1 MSGFQRYWSH
11 EVTLAM
17 KVYQAFDRAI
27 IQEIPTDDGKALEHK
42 LQMAAQAF
50 ADKAGW
56 LPTHERMA
64 VLRKTSALL
73 EANRD
78 RFALMIAREGGKPL
92 PDAIIEVTR
101 AIDGILNA
109 ADELR
114 NFGGKEIPMGLTA
127 ASANRWAFTTKEPIG
142 VVAAISA
149 FNHPLNLIV
158 HQIAPAI
165 AVGCPVI
172 IKPASTTP
180 ISCIELVKLFREAGL
195 DEQWCQT
202 FLTDDNALAEQLAT
216 DPRIAF
222 LSFIGSAKIG
232 WYLKGKLPSGTRCA
246 LEHGGAAPVIIDRGV
261 DVDRVAASVVKG
273 GYYHA
278 GQVCVSSQRLF
289 VHEDI
294 LASFTEAFAA
304 KVTALRVGDPV
315 LKDTEVGPLI
325 LPREADRVE
334 AWIKE
339 ATEQGATQIGG
350 GRLSETTL
358 RPSILLN
365 PGAETKVSRLEV
377 FGPLTCVY
385 GYSDLDA
392 AINIANSL
400 PFAFQASVFASDI
413 AVALKAARHLDAS
426 AVLVNDHTAFRTD
439 WMPFTGR
446 RQSGYGVGGIPWT
459 MEEMADDKMI
469 VFNHVS

>member
-1 MSGFQRYWSH
+1 M
-11 EVTLAM
+11 TLAM

-27 IQEIPTDDGKALEHK
+27 IQEIEADDEKALERK
-42 LQMAAQAF
+42 LQLAAKAF
-50 ADKAGW
+50 ADKSGW
-56 LPTHERMA
+56 LLPHEKMA
-64 VLRKTSALL
+64 ILRKVSALL
-73 EANRD
+73 ETNRD
-78 RFALMIAREGGKPL
+78 RFAIMIAREGGKPL

-101 AIDGILNA
+101 AIDGLLNA

-127 ASANRWAFTTKEPIG
+127 ASTNRWAFTTKEPIG

-180 ISCIELVKLFREAGL
+180 ISCIELVKLFHEAGL
-195 DEQWCQT
+195 AEQWCQT
-202 FLTDDNALAEQLAT
+202 LITEDNSLAERLAT
-216 DPRIAF
+216 DTRIAF
-222 LSFIGSAKIG
+222 LSFIGSAKVG
-232 WYLKGKLPSGTRCA
+232 WYLKSILPPGTRCA
-246 LEHGGAAPVIIDRGV
+246 LEHGGAAPVI
-261 DVDRVAASVVKG
+261 VDRSADVEKIAGTIVKG

-278 GQVCVSSQRLF
+278 GQVCVSAQRLF
-289 VHEDI
+289 VHEEVV
-294 LASFTEAFAA
+294 SRFTEVFAA
-304 KVTALRVGDPV
+304 KVAGLRVGDPV

-325 LPREADRVE
+325 LPKEVDRVS

-339 ATEQGATQIGG
+339 ATDAGAQEIGG

-365 PGAETKVSRLEV
+365 PAMDAKVSKLEV
-377 FGPLTCVY
+377 FGPLTCIY
-385 GYSDLDA
+385 GYSDLDK
-392 AINIANSL
+392 AISIANSL
-400 PFAFQASVFASDI
+400 PFAFQASVFSSDI
-413 AVALKAARHLDAS
+413 SVALKAARHLDAS
-426 AVLVNDHTAFRTD
+426 AVLINDHTAFRTD
-439 WMPFTGR
+439 WMPFAGR
-446 RQSGYGVGGIPWT
+446 RQSGYGVGGIPWS
-459 MEEMADDKMI
+459 MEEMADDKMV